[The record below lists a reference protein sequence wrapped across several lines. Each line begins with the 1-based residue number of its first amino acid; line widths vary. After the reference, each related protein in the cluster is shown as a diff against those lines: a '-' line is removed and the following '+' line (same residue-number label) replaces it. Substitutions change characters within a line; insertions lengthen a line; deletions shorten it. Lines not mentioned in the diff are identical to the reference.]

1 MNSKVILGSSLIFR
15 ILLCTTLVVV
25 VEQSARAD
33 PWADS
38 ISPEG
43 TSRYIPLELWASAKW
58 SRNCDLARTEADL
71 TFGFNARKPS
81 KALLIGLIPSPAT

>member
-43 TSRYIPLELWASAKW
+43 TSRW
-58 SRNCDLARTEADL
+58 SFGRVPNGPEIAIWHEPKL
-71 TFGFNARKPS
+71 TSRSDSTARKPS
-81 KALLIGLIPSPAT
+81 KALLIGLIPSPVT